1 LAETLVV
8 QKDVEASLPRR
19 ARVTSPDDMSLG
31 ERLFLSRL
39 RARDER
45 AFQELVHEYGD
56 RVFNLVLRM
65 VNNRAEAEDIAQ
77 EVFVTVWKSIETFRG
92 ESRFST
98 WLLRIAAN
106 HSKNRIKYLARRQT
120 DKGGL
125 QEVPEGALADVGHA
139 TTHAH
144 VETPDA
150 LLEAAER
157 GNAVERAIA
166 ALDGDQR
173 LVIVLRD
180 VEELS
185 YEEICEITGLP
196 EGTVKSRLHRARM
209 ALREELEDDG
219 TDMASAKVTR

>member
-1 LAETLVV
+1 V
-8 QKDVEASLPRR
+8 QALLDRR
-19 ARVTSPDDMSLG
+19 LRLRVTSPEDMSLG

-45 AFQELVHEYGD
+45 AFQELVRDYGD

-65 VNNRAEAEDIAQ
+65 VGSRAEAEDIAQ
-77 EVFVTVWKSIETFRG
+77 EVFVTVFKSVETFRG

-106 HSKNRIKYLARRQT
+106 HAKNRIKYLARRAT
-120 DKGGL
+120 DRRGL
-125 QEVPEGALADVGHA
+125 DDAPESALADLDVGKA
-139 TTHAH
+139 VMHAH
-144 VETPDA
+144 VQAPDA

-157 GNAVERAIA
+157 GSALERAIA
-166 ALDGDQR
+166 ALDEDQR
-173 LVIVLRD
+173 LVVILRD

-209 ALREELEDDG
+209 ALKEQIEAEGGINER
-219 TDMASAKVTR
+219 

>member
-1 LAETLVV
+1 VQALLA
-8 QKDVEASLPRR
+8 RR
-19 ARVTSPDDMSLG
+19 LRLRVTSPDDMSLG

-45 AFQELVHEYGD
+45 AFQELVHDYGD

-65 VNNRAEAEDIAQ
+65 VGSRAEAEDIAQ
-77 EVFVTVWKSIETFRG
+77 EVFVTVFKSVETFRG

-106 HSKNRIKYLARRQT
+106 HAKNRIKYLARRAT
-120 DKGGL
+120 SKGGL
-125 QEVPEGALADVGHA
+125 DDAPESALADLDVGKA
-139 TTHAH
+139 VMHAH
-144 VETPDA
+144 VQSPDA

-157 GNAVERAIA
+157 GSALERAIA
-166 ALDGDQR
+166 PLDEDQR
-173 LVIVLRD
+173 LVVILRD

-209 ALREELEDDG
+209 ALKEQIEAQGGINEP
-219 TDMASAKVTR
+219 

>member
-1 LAETLVV
+1 VQALLA
-8 QKDVEASLPRR
+8 RR
-19 ARVTSPDDMSLG
+19 LRLRVTSPDDMSLG

-45 AFQELVHEYGD
+45 AFQELVHDYGD

-65 VNNRAEAEDIAQ
+65 VGSRAEAEDIAQ
-77 EVFVTVWKSIETFRG
+77 EVFVTVFKSVETFRG

-106 HSKNRIKYLARRQT
+106 HAKNRIKYLARRAT
-120 DKGGL
+120 SKGGL
-125 QEVPEGALADVGHA
+125 DDAPESALADLDVGKA
-139 TTHAH
+139 VMHAH
-144 VETPDA
+144 VQSPDA

-157 GNAVERAIA
+157 GSALERAIA
-166 ALDGDQR
+166 ALDEDQR
-173 LVIVLRD
+173 LVVILRD

-209 ALREELEDDG
+209 ALKEQIEAQGGINEP
-219 TDMASAKVTR
+219 

>member
-1 LAETLVV
+1 LLG
-8 QKDVEASLPRR
+8 RR
-19 ARVTSPDDMSLG
+19 LRLRVTSPEDMSLG

-45 AFQELVHEYGD
+45 AFQELVHGYGD

-65 VNNRAEAEDIAQ
+65 VGSRAEAEDIAQ
-77 EVFVTVWKSIETFRG
+77 EVFVTVFKSVETFRG

-106 HSKNRIKYLARRQT
+106 HAKNRIKYLARRAT
-120 DKGGL
+120 DRGGL
-125 QEVPEGALADVGHA
+125 DDAPESALADMDVGKA
-139 TTHAH
+139 VMHAH
-144 VETPDA
+144 VQAPDA

-157 GNAVERAIA
+157 GSALERAIA
-166 ALDGDQR
+166 ALDEDQR
-173 LVIVLRD
+173 LVVVLRD

-209 ALREELEDDG
+209 ALKEQIEAQGGINER
-219 TDMASAKVTR
+219 

>member
-1 LAETLVV
+1 
-8 QKDVEASLPRR
+8 
-19 ARVTSPDDMSLG
+19 MSLG

-45 AFQELVHEYGD
+45 AFQELVQGYGD

-65 VNNRAEAEDIAQ
+65 VGSRAEAEDIAQ
-77 EVFVTVWKSIETFRG
+77 EVFVTVFKSVETFRG

-106 HSKNRIKYLARRQT
+106 HAKNRIKYLARRAT

-125 QEVPEGALADVGHA
+125 DHAPESALADVGKAAMHG
-139 TTHAH
+139 H
-144 VETPDA
+144 VQAPDA

-157 GNAVERAIA
+157 GGALERAIA
-166 ALDGDQR
+166 ALDEDQR
-173 LVIVLRD
+173 LVVVLRD

-185 YEEICEITGLP
+185 YE
-196 EGTVKSRLHRARM
+196 
-209 ALREELEDDG
+209 
-219 TDMASAKVTR
+219 

>member
-1 LAETLVV
+1 VQALLA
-8 QKDVEASLPRR
+8 RR
-19 ARVTSPDDMSLG
+19 LRLRVTSPDDMSLG

-45 AFQELVHEYGD
+45 AFQELVHDYGD

-65 VNNRAEAEDIAQ
+65 VGSRAEAEDIAQ
-77 EVFVTVWKSIETFRG
+77 EVFVTVFKSVETFRG

-106 HSKNRIKYLARRQT
+106 HAKNRIKYLARRAT
-120 DKGGL
+120 DRRGL
-125 QEVPEGALADVGHA
+125 EDAPESALADLDVGKA
-139 TTHAH
+139 VMHAH
-144 VETPDA
+144 VQAPDA

-157 GNAVERAIA
+157 GSALERAIA
-166 ALDGDQR
+166 ALDEDQR
-173 LVIVLRD
+173 LVVILRD

-209 ALREELEDDG
+209 ALKEQIEAEGGINER
-219 TDMASAKVTR
+219 